1 MVEVDGTA
9 AGVERLEML
18 VPHQVK
24 PMEVRVVG
32 GEGAVLDVVVPEVD
46 LADVQERLDA
56 TDVLDSLPHRLDGI
70 GSERLFRGD
79 VVVMVGVPGFE
90 HSLLEGA
97 VLELDHSFTIDQMPV
112 LNNLNSLRLRAV
124 LQSYGDGLAPRIDR
138 IVLGDFQHDSA
149 FLNIGVDPGWNISQ
163 LNLRIRRVGDDGDG
177 HGDGF
182 TFTKRDW
189 NLAQRQRVCGL
200 IDNSGPRILV
210 TGHGRTD
217 CDDSGEERREPNE
230 APSHSPCSERAHQLT
245 PLVYQI

>member
-18 VPHQVK
+18 IPHQVK

-32 GEGAVLDVVVPEVD
+32 GEGAVFDVVVPEVD

-124 LQSYGDGLAPRIDR
+124 LQSYGDGLTPRIDR

-189 NLAQRQRVCGL
+189 NLAQRQLRAYRQQRAPYPCY
-200 IDNSGPRILV
+200 
-210 TGHGRTD
+210 RT
-217 CDDSGEERREPNE
+217 RP
-230 APSHSPCSERAHQLT
+230 
-245 PLVYQI
+245 Y